1 MEYRIRNK
9 LVQMAKKSSKKQPK
23 QSNTD
28 NLAME
33 LSPTAT
39 NETTLPPPTSVSSPS
54 YKPIMDDMSIEC
66 LVGLAK
72 DSLPDLALGIVYRHA
87 YDEGYQKG

>member
-1 MEYRIRNK
+1 
-9 LVQMAKKSSKKQPK
+9 MAKKSSKRQPK

-28 NLAME
+28 NLATE
-33 LSPTAT
+33 PSPTAT

-54 YKPIMDDMSIEC
+54 YKPITDDMSIEC

-72 DSLPDLALGIVYRHA
+72 DSA
-87 YDEGYQKG
+87 